1 MLIKVMNYTEM
12 AKASDFFNPV
22 NFTRF
27 FEDKLKR
34 KKGGGLDGL
43 TPATFWKH
51 YSKDLNDIANRCLN
65 GTYKFSAYKEKLIL
79 KGRDKFPRVLS
90 LPSMRDRLILG
101 VLNQYLQKAFPE
113 AVNNLVPNQYVNDI
127 GDFLAHH
134 SLEKIYFFKTDITG
148 FYDAI
153 DHNTLYRKLEPSID
167 ANVLQLIKT
176 AINTITVSNG
186 GMRLVSKQQPRLMGI
201 PQGLSISNILSGI
214 SMLDFDESI
223 ESYCDANT
231 LYKRYV
237 DDILILST
245 NPIDARFVDEFK
257 CELIIRGVSLRLSP
271 NKTHYGIV
279 GEKNF
284 EYIGYNFKS
293 SLCISIR
300 QKNTQI
306 FLNRISRLISRYRSQ
321 KDNPFLRPRFISD
334 DNAFDEYYIALIN
347 LKLSGF
353 KTCNHLYGWLPYF
366 QAMTDIHLLYELDA
380 VVHKKFLKGLEIEKK
395 IKHLPKVYWDI
406 KKHAGKNLLTDFD
419 VLTETGDIKAYLIS
433 KGLIDSTFDYSED
446 EIRTR
451 YFVHLEHLKKDA
463 HMTIGTTS

>member
-1 MLIKVMNYTEM
+1 MENPY
-12 AKASDFFNPV
+12 DYFNPAF
-22 NFTRF
+22 FTQF
-27 FEDKLKR
+27 YDEKLKC

-43 TPATFWKH
+43 TPTTFWKH
-51 YSKDLNDIANRCLN
+51 YSKELDDIASRCLN
-65 GTYKFSAYKEKLIL
+65 GTYKFSPYKEKLIL

-134 SLEKIYFFKTDITG
+134 SLEKVYFLKTDITG

-153 DHNTLYRKLEPSID
+153 DHNTLYRKLKPSID

-176 AINTITVSNG
+176 AITTITVSNG
-186 GMRLVSKQQPRLMGI
+186 GMRLVSNQQPRLMGI

-245 NPIDARFVDEFK
+245 TPIDARFVDEFK
-257 CELIIRGVSLRLSP
+257 CELLIKGVSLRLSP
-271 NKTHYGIV
+271 DKTHYGIV
-279 GEKNF
+279 GEKSF
-284 EYIGYNFKS
+284 EYIGYSFKS
-293 SLCISIR
+293 TLCISIR
-300 QKNTQI
+300 QKNTQT

-321 KDNPFLRPRFISD
+321 RENPFLRPRFISD

-353 KTCNHLYGWLPYF
+353 KTLNHLYGWLPYF
-366 QAMTDIHLLYELDA
+366 QAMTDIQLLYQLDT
-380 VVHKKFLKGLEIEKK
+380 VVHKKFLKGLKIENE

-406 KKHAGKNLLTDFD
+406 KKHAGKNMLKDFD
-419 VLTETGDIKAYLIS
+419 ALKEVSDMKTYLIS
-433 KGLIDSTFDYSED
+433 KGLIDSDYNYSED
-446 EIRTR
+446 EIQTR
-451 YFVHLEHLKKDA
+451 YWIHLEHLKKDA

>member
-1 MLIKVMNYTEM
+1 MHMENPY
-12 AKASDFFNPV
+12 DYFNPAF
-22 NFTRF
+22 FTQF
-27 FEDKLKR
+27 YDEKLKR

-43 TPATFWKH
+43 TPTTFWKH
-51 YSKDLNDIANRCLN
+51 YSKELDDIASRCLN
-65 GTYKFSAYKEKLIL
+65 GTYKFSPYKEKLIL

-134 SLEKIYFFKTDITG
+134 SLEKVYFFKTDITG

-153 DHNTLYRKLEPSID
+153 DQNTLYRKLKPSID

-176 AINTITVSNG
+176 AITTITVSNG
-186 GMRLVSKQQPRLMGI
+186 GMRLVSNQQPRLMGI

-245 NPIDARFVDEFK
+245 TPIDARFVDEFK
-257 CELIIRGVSLRLSP
+257 CELIIKGVSLRLSP
-271 NKTHYGIV
+271 DKTHYGIV
-279 GEKNF
+279 GEKSF
-284 EYIGYNFKS
+284 EYIGYSFKS
-293 SLCISIR
+293 TFCISIR
-300 QKNTQI
+300 QKNTQT

-321 KDNPFLRPRFISD
+321 RENPFLRPRFISD

-353 KTCNHLYGWLPYF
+353 KTLNHLYGWLPYF
-366 QAMTDIHLLYELDA
+366 QAMTDIQLLYQLDT
-380 VVHKKFLKGLEIEKK
+380 VVHKKFLKGLKIENK

-406 KKHAGKNLLTDFD
+406 KKHAGKNMLKDFD
-419 VLTETGDIKAYLIS
+419 ALKEVSDMKTYLIT
-433 KGLIDSTFDYSED
+433 KGLIDSDYNYSED
-446 EIRTR
+446 EIQTR
-451 YFVHLEHLKKDA
+451 YWIHIEHLKKDA
-463 HMTIGTTS
+463 QMTIGTTS

>member
-1 MLIKVMNYTEM
+1 MHMENPY
-12 AKASDFFNPV
+12 DYFNPAF
-22 NFTRF
+22 FTQF
-27 FEDKLKR
+27 YDEKLKR

-43 TPATFWKH
+43 TPTTFWKH
-51 YSKDLNDIANRCLN
+51 YSKELDDIASRCLN
-65 GTYKFSAYKEKLIL
+65 GTYKFSPYKEKLIL

-134 SLEKIYFFKTDITG
+134 SLEKVYFFKTDITG
-148 FYDAI
+148 FYDVI
-153 DHNTLYRKLEPSID
+153 DHNTLYRKLKPSID

-176 AINTITVSNG
+176 AITTITVSNG
-186 GMRLVSKQQPRLMGI
+186 GMRLVSNQQPRLMEI

-245 NPIDARFVDEFK
+245 TPIDARFVDEFK
-257 CELIIRGVSLRLSP
+257 CELIIKGVSLRLSP
-271 NKTHYGIV
+271 DKTHYGIV
-279 GEKNF
+279 GEKSF
-284 EYIGYNFKS
+284 EYIGYSFKS
-293 SLCISIR
+293 TLCISIR
-300 QKNTQI
+300 QKNTQT
-306 FLNRISRLISRYRSQ
+306 FLNRISRLVSRYRSQ
-321 KDNPFLRPRFISD
+321 RENPFLRPRFISD

-353 KTCNHLYGWLPYF
+353 KTLNHLYGWLPYF
-366 QAMTDIHLLYELDA
+366 QAMTDIQLLYQLDT
-380 VVHKKFLKGLEIEKK
+380 VVHKKFLKGLKIENK

-406 KKHAGKNLLTDFD
+406 KKHAGKNMLKDFD
-419 VLTETGDIKAYLIS
+419 ALKEVSDMKTYLIS
-433 KGLIDSTFDYSED
+433 KGLIDSDYNYSED
-446 EIRTR
+446 EIQTR
-451 YFVHLEHLKKDA
+451 YWIHLEHLKKDA